1 MLDMGWTEILLIG
14 VIALIVV
21 GPKDLPRMM
30 RTFGQFV
37 GKMRGMAREFQ
48 RSMNDAANEADL
60 AEFKDIKDT
69 LNEVKS
75 VQNNAS
81 SAIRKGFDEI
91 DKDIEKSTD
100 LKTDD
105 TPEAP
110 ASANV
115 SSDTEEKPT
124 SNMTSTASPID
135 KPDPSKMANLGP
147 APGDLVDE
155 PEVPT
160 AAAPEARTASNA

>member
-69 LNEVKS
+69 LNEVKA
-75 VQNNAS
+75 VQNNAAS
-81 SAIRKGFDEI
+81 SIRKGFDKI

-100 LKTDD
+100 LKTEE
-105 TPEAP
+105 TPKAP
-110 ASANV
+110 ETPAAASDA
-115 SSDTEEKPT
+115 DAKPV
-124 SNMTSTASPID
+124 SNMTSTAAPVD

-155 PEVPT
+155 PEAPAAPT
-160 AAAPEARTASNA
+160 PEARTASNA